1 MKSRYISFE
10 EWERAAELL
19 DDKWAAII
27 YTGIYTG
34 LRYSDLCQLTPR
46 MILGPA
52 DRVIELVEKKTTR
65 PRAIKLHK
73 KLIMK
78 LRKLNLPLDS
88 PIVPYKNAV
97 TFNIMFKRRLFDI
110 GIRKNM
116 LTGVSSH
123 SLRKSFARRYFDMNG
138 QTDAALFKLKEMLGH
153 STVLHTKIYIDLLSE
168 DILDEY
174 DSLNDDP
181 DDE

>member
-27 YTGIYTG
+27 YIGIYTG
-34 LRYSDLCQLTPR
+34 LRYSDLCQITPR
-46 MILGPA
+46 MILEPA
-52 DRVIELVEKKTTR
+52 DRVIELVEQKTTK

-73 KLIMK
+73 QLISKIKKMK
-78 LRKLNLPLDS
+78 LPLDE
-88 PIVPYKNAV
+88 PIIPYKTNIS
-97 TFNIMFKRRLFDI
+97 FNTAFKNKLFSI
-110 GIRKNM
+110 GIRENM
-116 LTGVSSH
+116 ATGVSAH

-174 DSLNDDP
+174 DSLSLDP

>member
-1 MKSRYISFE
+1 MKSRYISFV

-46 MILGPA
+46 MILEPA

-73 KLIMK
+73 KLIYIN
-78 LRKLNLPLDS
+78 RH
-88 PIVPYKNAV
+88 
-97 TFNIMFKRRLFDI
+97 R
-110 GIRKNM
+110 
-116 LTGVSSH
+116 
-123 SLRKSFARRYFDMNG
+123 
-138 QTDAALFKLKEMLGH
+138 
-153 STVLHTKIYIDLLSE
+153 HTKTIKVATFTIIKYFKCRPMSSVSIIS
-168 DILDEY
+168 IL
-174 DSLNDDP
+174 
-181 DDE
+181 